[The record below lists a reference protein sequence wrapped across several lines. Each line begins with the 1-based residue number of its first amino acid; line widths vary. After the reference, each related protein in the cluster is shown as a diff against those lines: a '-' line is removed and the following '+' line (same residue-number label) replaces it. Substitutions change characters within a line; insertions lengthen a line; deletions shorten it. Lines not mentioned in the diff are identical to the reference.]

1 MLSVSTLLIFS
12 YEKTFEFNDIIRWN
26 VDGKSFEITSPR
38 KFINSVAPKYY
49 KLKNMN
55 SFLKQVIFKIHP
67 NKLIHLIFRR

>member
-12 YEKTFEFNDIIRWN
+12 YEKTLEFNDIIKWN
-26 VDGKSFEITSPR
+26 EDGKSFEITSPH

-67 NKLIHLIFRR
+67 NQTNIS